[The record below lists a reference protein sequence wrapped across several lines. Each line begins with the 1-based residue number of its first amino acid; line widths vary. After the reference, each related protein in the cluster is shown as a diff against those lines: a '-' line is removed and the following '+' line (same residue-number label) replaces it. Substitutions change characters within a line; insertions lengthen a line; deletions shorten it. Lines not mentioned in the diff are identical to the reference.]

1 MKRIAKK
8 IGIICIS
15 LLIILLVAL
24 GVFALVIK
32 VKNSHFIEQAD
43 KQFVD
48 YLNQNKIVL
57 NKKIYESGKP
67 LFEDKTYKSNVF
79 LLGESHGVANVQT
92 IDKEIFLHLNKK
104 LGLRYYVAEMDSIRA
119 NRLNN
124 FLCGLEKDT
133 VLLKK
138 IVIDIRQRIPQQ
150 SSVELYEKWSDIY
163 DYNTTLPDTLKL
175 CVIGVDTDFG
185 SDSPIS
191 RDSAMIQN
199 FKSIVKKK
207 KIETEK
213 FYGLF
218 GLFHILQNGINSDN
232 FQPFAARLK
241 ANGFKTTS
249 IACLYIDSKIYLPKN
264 DQFPTPPSEQIG
276 FLNMDGPLVLVK
288 GINDLKKASNK
299 NQTTLFNLKAVK
311 SPYFKSKKIITM
323 KTNFFNQVIT
333 PFNEQLSTTDFVQY
347 SIIIRNSKALTPIK

>member
-8 IGIICIS
+8 IRIICIS
-15 LLIILLVAL
+15 LFLILLLAL
-24 GVFALVIK
+24 GVFTIVLK
-32 VKNSHFIEQAD
+32 VKNNRFIGQSD
-43 KQFVD
+43 KQFVN

-57 NKKIYESGKP
+57 NQKTYESGQT
-67 LFEDKTYKSNVF
+67 LFDDETYKSNVI
-79 LLGESHGVANVQT
+79 LLGESHGAANVQS

-104 LGLRYYVAEMDSIRA
+104 LGVRYYLAEMDSIRA

-175 CVIGVDTDFG
+175 SVIGVDTDFD

-199 FKSIVKKK
+199 FKCIVKKK
-207 KIETEK
+207 KIETEQ

-218 GLFHILQNGINSDN
+218 GLFHVLQNGVNSDN
-232 FQPFAARLK
+232 FQPFGARLK
-241 ANGFKTTS
+241 TNGFKTTS

-264 DQFPTPPSEQIG
+264 NQIPTPPSEQIG

-288 GINDLKKASNK
+288 GINDLKKTSNK
-299 NQTTLFNLKAVK
+299 NEATLFNLKAVK
-311 SPYFKSKKIITM
+311 SPYFKSKKLITM

-347 SIIIRNSKALTPIK
+347 AIIIRNSKALTPIK